1 VKGERLIQTA
11 AALFVLCVWALAQI
25 LDARSE
31 TYGVPQEMTVIAFLA
46 AGFLFGVDVA
56 ALLRAWR
63 GRSSPDSKPEVKPS
77 DDAA

>member
-1 VKGERLIQTA
+1 
-11 AALFVLCVWALAQI
+11 
-25 LDARSE
+25 
-31 TYGVPQEMTVIAFLA
+31 MTVIAFLA

-77 DDAA
+77 DDPAA